1 MPNAIRQFC
10 PTYMHRNVDYRQPY
24 TQDSSLAGH
33 AAPTAMLPLAYES
46 SMYISS
52 SPAQPQHPR
61 HADSVTPA
69 GVQPMTLPV
78 VPLANQPVD
87 KQQAQLIRELAR
99 LNAQTGDLLL
109 EQPSLESLYQ
119 QQLAAL
125 FPDLH
130 GTIDPN
136 QIFYS
141 RYREDEQGQ
150 KHLLSSE
157 PLAALLNRLR
167 LPDADDY
174 LAQAPGAFYREGR
187 TLEPDKRLSTA
198 HPPQALARVLERACT
213 TELRAF
219 WRYRENG
226 QPDIEHRLI
235 AVRRQVLAHQLALHS
250 LDGALSPAGRTLADT
265 VLKYPDAATR
275 ERVVPADGRCGVY
288 RLTLDEGSQFAG
300 ALILSATPETP
311 PVGSVV
317 LYTPGEGFEEYE
329 NLNRLNAAVAARLR
343 KRDPAGKLLADSLPT
358 KARAELGESPMMAAA
373 PSRIDTDVIASSVRS
388 LRTWQHHNVREALR
402 GDTLPVAEALDLV
415 ADLAPQLDVCR
426 ALAAR
431 NLRLVQAREADWLS
445 AAEPSDQALYRQRL
459 QAMVDSSETLLPL
472 LEKIPTLISF
482 AESEVGQALKKLKPE
497 YADVDV
503 APYKSLVKLRVTSS
517 LPVTVT
523 GYRDEHFDTVYI
535 SEDPDIDIPQFLHTR
550 QLTKGTWSTQ
560 SVVDLRTLGSYARRN
575 IEPLSIH
582 ALHRTITAS
591 ADIIDTSGHSQGRL
605 DDAALRTLAQEAD
618 IGKKY
623 AEHLRSAFSQDGEG
637 REFSTAWQRAN
648 AAKMHKDA
656 LESRLNPAIEELFTF
671 KTPGSGFDWIQ
682 TITHYPDSVTRPKV
696 GTFDIEA
703 HLLVMGSGLEGGRG
717 GQVIN
722 GVLVIAR
729 KGTKADGVC
738 VLYTP
743 DAPDNA
749 PFRELPL
756 GLVQLDTLKSKP
768 EWRAYFTRRMATS
781 DTQELERIFTDMRGV
796 HRYTLTLISSDLQ
809 AYLYSAQLGFQLAH
823 ADYRSKSNADISRES
838 AVNAFMFGA
847 EVVDALADLLPAKKA
862 LAFLSRGVAKGSRR
876 AQQLGRGLPA
886 LVKKVDGD
894 RKIGFDMAKPSI
906 RPLEPVWVDVT
917 AYRLPKHIDPLFD
930 VEAFAE
936 TNHYTLSRSLGAP
949 SFIDGRN
956 HQFIAIAQTGGRY
969 YLYSS
974 YVEKGARYVKHPTAS
989 KPDFMVVPG
998 DAKSWKP
1005 RFDRTTRGGGQVLGA
1020 LRTLSVEQQVDEDL
1034 ITALHVY
1041 LSDEQIRRYGE
1052 EVKKTLPF
1060 AQKQQLLAHAR
1071 QRMGPHVD
1079 EATFRGMVARQEGL
1093 RRHPPGPLRDVLL
1106 TLKADVDVHLHL
1118 HNTTL
1123 SMGLSPTEKD
1133 SILVKIKRM
1142 IGKDNYLLKSIQ
1154 KSIRITD
1161 PDTNAHFVGYT
1172 ITQKQFK
1179 SLEAFEKKYEISS
1192 FYQESLNAFLDEKG
1206 RRHIVN
1212 KIASDNNITQEEA
1225 LERLLSD
1232 NSVNETFRT
1241 FCAVRFREKLKQLGV
1256 ESYSDDFKKSGIPY
1270 IAISHIRRTGSP
1282 PSVKTVDS
1290 LTVAE
1295 FEKNIPHF
1303 STPLELTS
1311 PQVKTKKIEKPSSAP
1326 DSPAPAQPLVALEAA
1341 PNIVRIDELAAAQ
1354 IPLLPDNAKTKL
1366 EEIIQDIEAGRVSRK
1381 KIGNFTYVDL
1391 PQLDPGSGRGRW
1403 RAAFEK
1409 TGKADEKDIFILRG
1423 IIDYHASKLKA
1434 WGL

>member
-1 MPNAIRQFC
+1 MLIAIRQFF
-10 PTYMHRNVDYRQPY
+10 PTYMHRNADHRQPY
-24 TQDSSLAGH
+24 TQDSFLAGH
-33 AAPTAMLPLAYES
+33 AAPTATLPLAYES
-46 SMYISS
+46 SMHISPT
-52 SPAQPQHPR
+52 PAQPPQPR
-61 HADSVTPA
+61 QADSVPPTS
-69 GVQPMTLPV
+69 VQPMTLPV
-78 VPLANQPVD
+78 VPIANQPVE

-130 GTIDPN
+130 GIIDPN

-150 KHLLSSE
+150 NHLLSSE
-157 PLAALLNRLR
+157 PLGTLLSRLR
-167 LPDADDY
+167 LPDAHDY

-187 TLEPDKRLSTA
+187 TLEPDKRLSTS

-219 WRYRENG
+219 WRQRENG
-226 QPDIEHRLI
+226 QPDTEHQLI
-235 AVRRQVLAHQLALHS
+235 AVRRQMLAHQLALRS
-250 LDGALSPAGRTLADT
+250 LDGTLSPAGRTLADT

-275 ERVVPADGRCGVY
+275 ERILPADGRCGVY
-288 RLTLDEGSQFAG
+288 RLTLDGGSQFAG
-300 ALILSATPETP
+300 AFIFSATPQTP
-311 PVGSVV
+311 PVGSVL

-329 NLNRLNAAVAARLR
+329 NLDRLNSAVAARLR
-343 KRDPAGKLLADSLPT
+343 KRDPASELLAASLPT
-358 KARAELGESPMMAAA
+358 KARAELGDSPLMAAA
-373 PSRIDTDVIASSVRS
+373 PSKIATDVIASSVRS

-402 GDTLPVAEALDLV
+402 GDTMPVTQELDRV
-415 ADLAPQLDVCR
+415 ADLAPQLDVCW

-445 AAEPSDQALYRQRL
+445 TAEPSDQALYRQRL
-459 QAMVDSSETLLPL
+459 QAMIESSETLLPL
-472 LEKIPTLISF
+472 LEKMPTLTSF
-482 AESEVGQALKKLKPE
+482 AENEADQTLKKLKPE

-517 LPVTVT
+517 LPVTVS

-535 SEDPDIDIPQFLHTR
+535 SDDPGIDIPQFLHTR
-550 QLTKGTWSTQ
+550 QLTKGTWQTK

-575 IEPLSIH
+575 IEPLTIH

-591 ADIIDTSGHSQGRL
+591 ADIIDTSGHNQGRL
-605 DDAALRTLAQEAD
+605 DDAALRALAQEAD

-623 AEHLRSAFSQDGEG
+623 AEYLRSAFSQNGEG
-637 REFSTAWQRAN
+637 REFSRAWQRAN
-648 AAKMHKDA
+648 AAKMNKDA
-656 LESRLNPAIEELFTF
+656 LESQLNPAIQDLFTF

-682 TITHYPDSVTRPKV
+682 TITHYPDSVTRPQV

-703 HLLVMGSGLEGGRG
+703 NLLVMGSGLERGRG

-722 GVLVIAR
+722 GVLVIQR
-729 KGTKADGVC
+729 KGTRADGVC

-749 PFRELPL
+749 PFRELAL
-756 GLVQLDTLKSKP
+756 GLVQLDTLKSTP

-781 DTQELERIFTDMRGV
+781 DTQERERIFTDTRGV
-796 HRYTLTLISSDLQ
+796 HRYTLTLISGDLH
-809 AYLYSAQLGFQLAH
+809 AYLYSVQLGFQLAH
-823 ADYRSKSNADISRES
+823 ADYRSKSNADISQES

-862 LAFLSRGVAKGSRR
+862 LSFLSRGIARGSRR
-876 AQQLGRGLPA
+876 ARQLGRGAPA
-886 LVKKVDGD
+886 LVKKVDGE
-894 RKIGFDMAKPSI
+894 RKIDFDVAEHSI
-906 RPLEPVWVDVT
+906 RPLEPAWVDVT

-930 VEAFAE
+930 VEAFAA
-936 TNHYTLSRSLGAP
+936 TNHYTLSRSMGAP

-956 HQFIAIAQTGGRY
+956 HQFIAIRETGGRY
-969 YLYSS
+969 YLYAS

-1005 RFDRTTRGGGQVLGA
+1005 RFDRTTRGGGQALGA
-1020 LRTLSVEQQVDEDL
+1020 LRPLSAEEQVDEDL

-1041 LSDEQIRRYGE
+1041 LSDERMRHYGE
-1052 EVKKTLPF
+1052 EVKTLPF
-1060 AQKQQLLAHAR
+1060 TQKQRLLAHAR
-1071 QRMGPHVD
+1071 QLMGPHVD
-1079 EATFRGMVARQEGL
+1079 EATFRSMVARQEGL
-1093 RRHPPGPLRDVLL
+1093 RRQPPGPLRDALL
-1106 TLKADVDVHLHL
+1106 TLKADVDVHLHI

-1123 SMGLSPTEKD
+1123 FMGLLPIEKD
-1133 SILVKIKRM
+1133 SIFVRIKRM
-1142 IGKDNYLLKSIQ
+1142 IGRDNYLLKSIQ
-1154 KSIRITD
+1154 RSIRITD
-1161 PDTNAHFVGYT
+1161 PDTNAHFVGYA
-1172 ITQKQFK
+1172 ITNKQLR
-1179 SLEAFEKKYEISS
+1179 SLQDFEKKYEVSS
-1192 FYQESLNAFLDEKG
+1192 IYQDNLNAFLDEKG
-1206 RRHIVN
+1206 RRQIVS
-1212 KIASDNNITQEEA
+1212 KIASDNNITQEKA

-1232 NSVNETFRT
+1232 SSVEESFRT
-1241 FCAVRFREKLKQLGV
+1241 FSTVRFREKLKRLGV

-1282 PSVKTVDS
+1282 TNVKMVDS
-1290 LTVAE
+1290 LTVAD

-1311 PQVKTKKIEKPSSAP
+1311 PQARTKKVEKPSPAP
-1326 DSPAPAQPLVALEAA
+1326 ASPAPAQPLVSLEAA
-1341 PNIVRIDELAAAQ
+1341 PNIVHIDELAAAQ
-1354 IPLLPDNAKTKL
+1354 ISLLPDSAKTKL

-1409 TGKADEKDIFILRG
+1409 TGKEDEKDIFILRG